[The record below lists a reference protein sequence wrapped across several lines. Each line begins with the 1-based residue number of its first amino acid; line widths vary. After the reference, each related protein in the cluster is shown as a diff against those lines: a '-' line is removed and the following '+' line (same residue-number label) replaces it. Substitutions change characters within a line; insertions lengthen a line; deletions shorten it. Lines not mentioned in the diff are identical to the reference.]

1 MKVLLN
7 GSPHEVA
14 HGATVT
20 ELVAGAGAPG
30 TGVAVAVDGAVLP
43 RSQWSQPV
51 AEGSA
56 VEILTAVQGG

>member
-7 GSPHEVA
+7 GSPHHVDD
-14 HGATVT
+14 GATVT
-20 ELVAGAGAPG
+20 ELVARAGAPA

-43 RSQWSQPV
+43 RSQWSQTV
-51 AEGSA
+51 VEGST